1 MKTMVYNIGQLA
13 TPLGTSARRGKEM
26 GELRVLSNAAV
37 YAEDGIIR
45 AVGSQEEVLREH
57 PLTEMDC
64 CMDAGQKAVI
74 PGFVDSHTH
83 FLFGGYREQE
93 FLDRIAGTPYL
104 ELLRRGGG
112 IQATVSATREI
123 SWEEMKRLGKQR
135 MREMLAQGVTTME
148 GKSGYG
154 LDEAC
159 ELKMLSVMQELK
171 QESCMDLAVTYLGA
185 QAVPLEYT
193 GRSKEYVCFLTE
205 RMLPMILSLIHI

>member
-123 SWEEMKRLGKQR
+123 SWEEMKRL
-135 MREMLAQGVTTME
+135 AN
-148 GKSGYG
+148 SGCVRCWHK
-154 LDEAC
+154 A
-159 ELKMLSVMQELK
+159 
-171 QESCMDLAVTYLGA
+171 
-185 QAVPLEYT
+185 
-193 GRSKEYVCFLTE
+193 
-205 RMLPMILSLIHI
+205 

>member
-123 SWEEMKRLGKQR
+123 SREEMKRLGKQR

-148 GKSGYG
+148 GKSG
-154 LDEAC
+154 
-159 ELKMLSVMQELK
+159 
-171 QESCMDLAVTYLGA
+171 
-185 QAVPLEYT
+185 
-193 GRSKEYVCFLTE
+193 
-205 RMLPMILSLIHI
+205 

>member
-64 CMDAGQKAVI
+64 CVDAGQKAVI

-83 FLFGGYREQE
+83 FLFGGYRVRPIWNCCGVAAA
-93 FLDRIAGTPYL
+93 F
-104 ELLRRGGG
+104 RRP
-112 IQATVSATREI
+112 S
-123 SWEEMKRLGKQR
+123 L
-135 MREMLAQGVTTME
+135 
-148 GKSGYG
+148 
-154 LDEAC
+154 
-159 ELKMLSVMQELK
+159 
-171 QESCMDLAVTYLGA
+171 
-185 QAVPLEYT
+185 PH
-193 GRSKEYVCFLTE
+193 GRSVGRK
-205 RMLPMILSLIHI
+205 